1 MARRKNLLEAFQT
14 KTEAPSAPPPGPV
27 PSGPRGPLFDAA
39 AAHAGGG
46 QPPRWLLVGVGFVI
60 CFALGF
66 ALGRRTPGETR
77 AADEAPSPA
86 LDPRPSPANQPRVFQ
101 EPPATSGAESG
112 ARIEDSPLF
121 QPQNLYTVI
130 VASYSKSNQELAWAT
145 YQHLSDAKLAVFPPI
160 ESGNLA
166 VVLVG
171 AAPTYAELE
180 KTEQSVKALTRDGKK
195 PYASAYRV
203 RIDKLI
209 PRPNASEKKGA
220 SKP

>member
-1 MARRKNLLEAFQT
+1 MTHRKNLLEAFQT
-14 KTEAPSAPPPGPV
+14 KSEAPRALPPSPV
-27 PSGPRGPLFDAA
+27 SSGPRGPLFDAA
-39 AAHAGGG
+39 AAHASGG

-77 AADEAPSPA
+77 AAEDARAPV
-86 LDPRPSPANQPRVFQ
+86 LDPRPAPVNQPRVFQ
-101 EPPATSGAESG
+101 EPPTAPAAAVAESG
-112 ARIEDSPLF
+112 ARLEDSPLF
-121 QPQNLYTVI
+121 QAQNLYTVI
-130 VASYSKSNQELAWAT
+130 VASYSKSNQDLAWAT

-180 KTEQSVKALTRDGKK
+180 KTEQSVKSLARDGKK

-209 PRPNASEKKGA
+209 PRPNASEKK
-220 SKP
+220 P